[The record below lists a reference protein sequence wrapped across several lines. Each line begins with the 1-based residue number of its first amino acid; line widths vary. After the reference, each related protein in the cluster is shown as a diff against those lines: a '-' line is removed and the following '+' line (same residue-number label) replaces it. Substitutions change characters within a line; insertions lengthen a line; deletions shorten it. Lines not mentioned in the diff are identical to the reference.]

1 MNERLF
7 LNKQMLLS
15 FFKRRKNMKYST
27 IKQAFR
33 PLTAIAI
40 LMIFSLMLVSNISL
54 EVQAQEVDGGET
66 AHGGQPVAGY
76 EGPTTVP
83 AGETPDFTIEPL
95 AFLSV
100 SPNPIGIGQELLV
113 NVWITFP
120 SGEGKYMVGYT
131 VNITKP
137 DGSSETIELE
147 SYVADGTSWFTYIV
161 DQVGEWR
168 FQFSFAGEWFPAG
181 YWRDGQYSQNR
192 TGEFANAIFNPSVYV
207 APAQSPV
214 TILTVQTD
222 LVASWQSAMPSD
234 YWTRP
239 ILPNNREWYTI
250 AGNYPWSQF
259 EGSPTQASDR
269 ENYYGP
275 FVIAPNTPHI
285 VWKKQEAVSGIIGG
299 EAGQYSQLSNV
310 GLPNV
315 IYMGRCY
322 QTKTVP
328 INGVPTSCAVC
339 YDLRTGEL
347 YYAIPISE
355 GGITPNRIAY
365 WRGIDTAV
373 PGAGQARGI
382 AAELITISGGRLYK
396 IDPSNGAIINNISLP
411 SMGQSPGNLEMYYRD
426 GYYLAFQRTGVI
438 TLERENITIN
448 RAYTGFMI
456 NWTTESATNNFT
468 QRIASNV
475 SVTLPTSY
483 RTLYQVGAYGNLG
496 AYDPDTGITVIQG
509 RFIHGGYY
517 GSIYEAIDLTT
528 GELLWNITTPVD
540 LMESAYR
547 PTNAWARHGRYI
559 AEMERGYVQARDIR
573 TGNILWETH
582 LDDYPWGEFWLYDV
596 AAYEDMVIGVGYTG
610 VYAFNETNGDIVWH
624 YRDPAIPFETPYNYN
639 ATEEVYAVQ
648 TIRVADGKVYV
659 QNNEHT
665 PTQPATRGWGLICI
679 NVTTGEGLWKI
690 SGANLGP
697 GGAADGYLTASSSF
711 SGYFYVIGK
720 GKSAMTF
727 NLPQT
732 SVTSGQTVTLSGT
745 ILDMSPA
752 QPGTPCVSKE
762 SMATWMDYLHHQMPI
777 DGYYHN
783 VTVTGVPISIDVID
797 PNNNTMH
804 IADIVSDL
812 TGVFAYSWVVPDVA
826 GQYRV
831 MATFMGD
838 DSYGT
843 SFASAFMNV
852 AEGAGASPTPTPT
865 NGGGGVA
872 TTADL
877 MTGLAIGVA
886 VIVVAIAI
894 VGALILRRH

>member
-1 MNERLF
+1 MKNSKPKYFMKTLAIVTV
-7 LNKQMLLS
+7 LLIAS
-15 FFKRRKNMKYST
+15 FMV
-27 IKQAFR
+27 
-33 PLTAIAI
+33 IANN
-40 LMIFSLMLVSNISL
+40 SVK
-54 EVQAQEVDGGET
+54 AQEIQGGET

-83 AGETPDFTIEPL
+83 TGETPDFTINPL

-100 SPNPIGIGQELLV
+100 SPNPIGMGQELLV

-137 DGSSETIELE
+137 DGTSQTVELK

-181 YWRDGQYSQNR
+181 YWRDGQYSANR
-192 TGEFANAIFNPSVYV
+192 TGAFANAIFNPSVYV
-207 APAQSPV
+207 SPVQSPV
-214 TILTVQTD
+214 TVLTVQND
-222 LVASWQSAMPSD
+222 LVASWQSALPTD

-250 AGNYPWSQF
+250 GGNYPWMEF

-285 VWKKQEAVSGIIGG
+285 VWKEQGGVAGIIGG
-299 EAGQYSQLSNV
+299 EAGQYSSLSNV
-310 GLPNV
+310 GTPSV
-315 IYMGRCY
+315 IFMGRCY

-339 YDLRTGEL
+339 YDLRTGQQ
-347 YYAIPISE
+347 YYAIPIAS

-365 WRGIDTAV
+365 WRGVDTAV
-373 PGAGQARGI
+373 PGAGEAAGI
-382 AAELITISGGRLYK
+382 GAELITISGGRLYK
-396 IDPSNGAIINNISLP
+396 INPLTGAIATTPQNVPINISLP
-411 SMGQSPGNLEMYYRD
+411 SMGPSPGTHEMYYRN
-426 GYYLAFQRTGVI
+426 GYYLAFQNTGSI
-438 TLERENITIN
+438 NQTRENITIT

-456 NWTTESATNNFT
+456 NWTAEGSSTNFT
-468 QRIASNV
+468 SRIVSNV
-475 SVTLPTSY
+475 SVTLPTSL

-517 GSIYEAIDLTT
+517 GSIYEAVDLKT
-528 GELLWNITTPVD
+528 GQLLWNITTPVD

-573 TGNILWETH
+573 TGEILWETH

-596 AAYEDMVIGVGYTG
+596 AAYSDMVLGVGYTG
-610 VYAFNETNGDIVWH
+610 VYALNETNGDIVWH
-624 YRDPAIPFETPYNYN
+624 YVDPAIPFETPYNFN
-639 ATEEVYAVQ
+639 ATEEVYAIQ
-648 TIRVADGKVYV
+648 TIRIADGKVYV

-720 GKSAMTF
+720 GKTAMTF
-727 NLPQT
+727 NAPQT
-732 SVTSGQTVTLSGT
+732 SVASGQSVILSGT

-762 SMATWMDYLHHQMPI
+762 SMGTWMDYLHHQMPI

-797 PNNNTMH
+797 PNGNTQH
-804 IADIVSDL
+804 VADITSDL
-812 TGVFAYSWVVPDVA
+812 TGAFGYSWTVPSNA

-838 DSYGT
+838 DSYG
-843 SFASAFMNV
+843 SAFVSSFVNV
-852 AEGAGASPTPTPT
+852 AQGSAASPTPTAT
-865 NGGGGVA
+865 GGGGGVA
-872 TTADL
+872 TTTDL
-877 MTGLAIGVA
+877 MTGLAIGVV